1 MARPAAALLDAFG
14 GHGIGSFNA
23 GGAPPR
29 TRRESTCASSRQLQR
44 ARKLSGGPD
53 NYGLARRSRKLG
65 GMALPA
71 PQGSAPRRGRGVLL
85 QGCAAVTARV
95 RACSWR
101 LMGARWTPPGAS
113 GGTGAA
119 SGGLGLGS
127 RWPTA
132 TPGPAVAAE
141 ALPVRRRG
149 RAHALMH
156 DMTNFEKMV

>member
-1 MARPAAALLDAFG
+1 LARPAAALLDAFG
-14 GHGIGSFNA
+14 GHGIGPFNA

-44 ARKLSGGPD
+44 PRILSGGPD
-53 NYGLARRSRKLG
+53 NSGLARRSRKLG

-71 PQGSAPRRGRGVLL
+71 PQGSAPRRGRGVPL

-95 RACSWR
+95 RACPWGP
-101 LMGARWTPPGAS
+101 MGARWTPPGAS

-119 SGGLGLGS
+119 PGGLGLGI

-132 TPGPAVAAE
+132 TPGPAGAAE
-141 ALPVRRRG
+141 APPVRRSG

-156 DMTNFEKMV
+156 HMTNFEKMV